1 MMNLLSKMSDR
12 VRLLG
17 ALADPTRLRI
27 LSALK
32 ETELS
37 VAELQE
43 VLGVGQSRISN
54 HLSLLKGVGLVRDRR
69 EGQKAYYRRAEA
81 PSGALREA
89 WSFAEGAAAELATKA
104 RDVEALRLVLSQRQE
119 KSKRY
124 FDAVAGRLGKKYCP
138 GRSWEA
144 VGRLLLALAPRETF
158 ADLGAGEGLISQL
171 LAARAKKV
179 IAVDNSPR
187 MVEVGRDLAKRSG
200 LRNLEYRLG
209 DLENPPIKP
218 GSVDVAILSQA
229 LHHAVHPPKAL
240 DAAFKILRPGGR
252 VLILDLA
259 EHSFEAARELYAD
272 IWLGFAPVDLGRMM
286 REAGFEGVSVEIVA
300 REKEGPGFQT
310 LLAVGH
316 KPD

>member
-1 MMNLLSKMSDR
+1 MSNR
-12 VRLLG
+12 VRLLA

-27 LSALK
+27 LAALR
-32 ETELS
+32 EHELS

-54 HLSLLKGVGLVRDRR
+54 HLSQLKSVGLLRDRR
-69 EGQKAYYRRAEA
+69 EGQKAYYRRGELA
-81 PSGALREA
+81 REVWTLA
-89 WSFAEGAAAELATKA
+89 DGAAAELGTRA
-104 RDVEALRLVLSQRQE
+104 RDEAALRMVLDQRLE

-144 VGRLLLALAPRETF
+144 VGRLLLSLAPRQVY

-179 IAVDNSPR
+179 IALDHSPR
-187 MVEVGRDLAKRSG
+187 MVEVGRELAKRSG
-200 LRNLEYRLG
+200 LKNLEYRQG
-209 DLENPPIKP
+209 DLENPPIRP

-229 LHHAVHPPKAL
+229 LHHAVKPPRAL
-240 DAAFKILRPGGR
+240 EAAEKILRPGGTI
-252 VLILDLA
+252 LILDLV

-272 IWLGFAPVDLGRMM
+272 VWLGFAPAELARMM
-286 REAGFEGVSVEIVA
+286 REAGFEGVSVEVVSKE
-300 REKEGPGFQT
+300 REGPGFQT

-316 KPD
+316 KPG

>member
-1 MMNLLSKMSDR
+1 MSNR

-17 ALADPTRLRI
+17 ALADSTRLRI
-27 LSALK
+27 LFALR
-32 ETELS
+32 ENELS

-54 HLSLLKGVGLVRDRR
+54 HLSLLKGVGLLRDRR

-81 PSGALREA
+81 AAGALKEA
-89 WSFAEGAAAELATKA
+89 WAFAEGAAAELATKV
-104 RDVEALRLVLSQRQE
+104 RDGEALRLVLAQRQE
-119 KSKRY
+119 KSRRY

-144 VGRLLLALAPRETF
+144 VGRLLLALTPRETF

-187 MVEVGRDLAKRSG
+187 MVEVGSDLAQRSG
-200 LRNLEYRLG
+200 LKNLEYRLG
-209 DLENPPIKP
+209 DLENPPIKA

-240 DAAFKILRPGGR
+240 EAAMKILRPGGR

-272 IWLGFAPVDLGRMM
+272 VWLGFAPSDLGRMM
-286 REAGFEGVSVEIVA
+286 REAGLEGVSVEMVA
-300 REKEGPGFQT
+300 KEKEGPGFQT
-310 LLAVGH
+310 ILGVGH
-316 KPD
+316 RPA

>member
-1 MMNLLSKMSDR
+1 MSDR

-27 LSALK
+27 LYALK
-32 ETELS
+32 ENELS

-69 EGQKAYYRRAEA
+69 EGQKAYYRRAEV
-81 PSGALREA
+81 PSGALKEA
-89 WSFAEGAAAELATKA
+89 WAFAEGAAAELATKS
-104 RDVEALRLVLSQRQE
+104 RDTESLHLVLSHRQE

-187 MVEVGRDLAKRSG
+187 MVEVGSDLAKRSG
-200 LRNLEYRLG
+200 LKNLEYRLG
-209 DLENPPIKP
+209 DLENPPIKA

-229 LHHAVHPPKAL
+229 LHHAVQPLKAL
-240 DAAFKILRPGGR
+240 EAAFKILRPGGR
-252 VLILDLA
+252 VLILDLV
-259 EHSFEAARELYAD
+259 EHNFEAARELYAD
-272 IWLGFAPVDLGRMM
+272 VWLGFAPSDLGRMM

-316 KPD
+316 KPA

>member
-1 MMNLLSKMSDR
+1 MK
-12 VRLLG
+12 LLG

-27 LSALK
+27 LAALR
-32 ETELS
+32 ENELS

-54 HLSLLKGVGLVRDRR
+54 HLSLLKSVGLLRDRR
-69 EGQKAYYRRAEA
+69 EGQRAYYRRAEM
-81 PSGALREA
+81 GREI
-89 WSFAEGAAAELATKA
+89 WSLAEGAAGELGTEA
-104 RDVEALRLVLSQRQE
+104 RDGEALRRVLGQRQE

-144 VGRLLLALAPRETF
+144 VGRLLLTLAPRQVY

-179 IAVDNSPR
+179 IAVDHSPR

-200 LRNLEYRLG
+200 LKNLEYRLG
-209 DLENPPIKP
+209 DMDHPPIRP

-229 LHHAVHPPKAL
+229 LHHAVHPPRAL
-240 DAAFKILRPGGR
+240 EAAWKILRPGGTLL
-252 VLILDLA
+252 VLDLV
-259 EHSFEAARELYAD
+259 EHSFEAAREMYAD
-272 IWLGFAPVDLGRMM
+272 VWLGFSPAELARLL
-286 REAGFEGVSVEIVA
+286 REAKFEGVSVEVVA
-300 REKEGPGFQT
+300 KEKEGPGFQT
-310 LLAVGH
+310 LLAVGSR
-316 KPD
+316 PE

>member
-1 MMNLLSKMSDR
+1 MSDR

-27 LSALK
+27 LYALK
-32 ETELS
+32 ENELS

-69 EGQKAYYRRAEA
+69 EGQKAYYRRAEV
-81 PSGALREA
+81 PSGALKEA
-89 WSFAEGAAAELATKA
+89 WAFAEGAAAELATKS
-104 RDVEALRLVLSQRQE
+104 RDTESLRLVLSHRQE

-187 MVEVGRDLAKRSG
+187 MVEVGSDLAKRSG
-200 LRNLEYRLG
+200 LKNLEYRLG
-209 DLENPPIKP
+209 DLENPPIKA

-229 LHHAVHPPKAL
+229 LHHAVQPPKAL
-240 DAAFKILRPGGR
+240 EAAWKILRPEGR
-252 VLILDLA
+252 ILILDLV
-259 EHSFEAARELYAD
+259 EHNFEAARELYAD
-272 IWLGFAPVDLGRMM
+272 VWLGFAPSDLGRMM

-316 KPD
+316 KPA

>member
-1 MMNLLSKMSDR
+1 
-12 VRLLG
+12 
-17 ALADPTRLRI
+17 LADPTRLRI
-27 LSALK
+27 LAALR
-32 ETELS
+32 EHELS

-54 HLSLLKGVGLVRDRR
+54 HLSQLKSVGLLRDRR
-69 EGQKAYYRRAEA
+69 EGQKAYYRRGELA
-81 PSGALREA
+81 REVWTLA
-89 WSFAEGAAAELATKA
+89 DGAAAELGTRA
-104 RDVEALRLVLSQRQE
+104 RDEAALRMVLDQRLE

-144 VGRLLLALAPRETF
+144 VGRLLLSLAPRQVY

-179 IAVDNSPR
+179 IALDHSPK
-187 MVEVGRDLAKRSG
+187 MVEVGRELAKRSG
-200 LRNLEYRLG
+200 LKNLEYRQG
-209 DLENPPIKP
+209 DLENPPIRP

-229 LHHAVHPPKAL
+229 LHHAVKPPRAL
-240 DAAFKILRPGGR
+240 EAAEKILRPGGTI
-252 VLILDLA
+252 LILDLV

-272 IWLGFAPVDLGRMM
+272 VWLGFAPAELARMM
-286 REAGFEGVSVEIVA
+286 REAGFEGVSVEVVSKE
-300 REKEGPGFQT
+300 REGPGFQT

-316 KPD
+316 KPG

>member
-1 MMNLLSKMSDR
+1 MSER

-27 LSALK
+27 LSALRDH
-32 ETELS
+32 ELS
-37 VAELQE
+37 VAEVQE

-69 EGQKAYYRRAEA
+69 EGQKAYYRRAEIS
-81 PSGALREA
+81 SGALKEA
-89 WSFAEGAAAELATKA
+89 WAFAEGAAAELATQS
-104 RDVEALRLVLSQRQE
+104 RDTEALRLVLSQRQE
-119 KSKRY
+119 KSRRY

-187 MVEVGRDLAKRSG
+187 MVEVGRDLAKKSG
-200 LRNLEYRLG
+200 LKNLEYRLG

-229 LHHAVHPPKAL
+229 LHHAVHPSKAL
-240 DAAFKILRPGGR
+240 EAALKILRPGGR

-272 IWLGFAPVDLGRMM
+272 VWLGFAPADLGKMM
-286 REAGFEGVSVEIVA
+286 RDAGFEGVSVEIVA

-310 LLAVGH
+310 LLAVGM
-316 KPD
+316 KPG

>member
-1 MMNLLSKMSDR
+1 MNLLIEMSDR

-27 LSALK
+27 LFALK
-32 ETELS
+32 ENELS

-81 PSGALREA
+81 SAGALKEA
-89 WSFAEGAAAELATKA
+89 WAFAEGAAAELATKT
-104 RDVEALRLVLSQRQE
+104 RDAEALRLVLSQRQE

-200 LRNLEYRLG
+200 LKNLEYRLG

-229 LHHAVHPPKAL
+229 LHHAIQPPKAL
-240 DAAFKILRPGGR
+240 EAAFKILHPGGR
-252 VLILDLA
+252 LLILDLV
-259 EHSFEAARELYAD
+259 EHNFEAARELYAD
-272 IWLGFAPVDLGRMM
+272 VWLGFAPSELGKMI

-316 KPD
+316 KPA

>member
-1 MMNLLSKMSDR
+1 MSNR
-12 VRLLG
+12 VKLLG

-27 LSALK
+27 LAALR
-32 ETELS
+32 ENELS

-54 HLSLLKGVGLVRDRR
+54 HLSLLKSVGLLRDRR
-69 EGQKAYYRRAEA
+69 EGQRAYYRRAEI
-81 PSGALREA
+81 GREI
-89 WSFAEGAAAELATKA
+89 WSLAEGAAGELGTEA
-104 RDVEALRLVLSQRQE
+104 RDGEALRRVLGQRQE

-144 VGRLLLALAPRETF
+144 VGRLLLTLAPRQVY

-179 IAVDNSPR
+179 IAVDHSPR

-200 LRNLEYRLG
+200 LKNLEYRLG
-209 DLENPPIKP
+209 DMDHPPIRP

-229 LHHAVHPPKAL
+229 LHHAVHPPRAL
-240 DAAFKILRPGGR
+240 EAAWKILRPGGTLL
-252 VLILDLA
+252 VLDLV
-259 EHSFEAARELYAD
+259 EHSFEAAREMYAD
-272 IWLGFAPVDLGRMM
+272 VWLGFSPAELARLL
-286 REAGFEGVSVEIVA
+286 REAKFEGVSVEVVA
-300 REKEGPGFQT
+300 KEKEGPGFQT
-310 LLAVGH
+310 LLAVGSR
-316 KPD
+316 PD

>member
-1 MMNLLSKMSDR
+1 MSNR

-27 LSALK
+27 LAALR
-32 ETELS
+32 ENELS

-54 HLSLLKGVGLVRDRR
+54 HLSQLKSVGLLRDRR
-69 EGQKAYYRRAEA
+69 EGQKAYYRRAEM
-81 PSGALREA
+81 GREI
-89 WSFAEGAAAELATKA
+89 WSLAEGAESELGTHG
-104 RDVEALRLVLSQRQE
+104 RDGEALRRVLGQRQE

-144 VGRLLLALAPRETF
+144 VGRLLLTLAPRQVY

-179 IAVDNSPR
+179 IAVDHSPR

-200 LRNLEYRLG
+200 LKRLEFRQG
-209 DLENPPIKP
+209 DTEQPPIRP

-229 LHHAVHPPKAL
+229 LHHAVHPPRAL
-240 DAAFKILRPGGR
+240 EAAWKILRPGGTLL
-252 VLILDLA
+252 VLDLV
-259 EHSFEAARELYAD
+259 EHAFEAAREMYAD
-272 IWLGFAPVDLGRMM
+272 VWLGFAPVELSRLM
-286 REAGFEGVSVEIVA
+286 REAGFEGITVEVVA
-300 REKEGPGFQT
+300 KEKEGPGFQT
-310 LLAVGH
+310 LLAVGNR
-316 KPD
+316 PD

>member
-1 MMNLLSKMSDR
+1 MSNR

-27 LSALK
+27 LSALR
-32 ETELS
+32 ENELS

-43 VLGVGQSRISN
+43 VLGIGQSRISN
-54 HLSLLKGVGLVRDRR
+54 HLSQLKSVGLLRDRR
-69 EGQKAYYRRAEA
+69 EGQKAYYRRAEV
-81 PSGALREA
+81 GREI
-89 WSFAEGAAAELATKA
+89 WSLAEGAASELATQG
-104 RDVEALRLVLSQRQE
+104 RDGEALRRVLGQRQE

-144 VGRLLLALAPRETF
+144 VGRLLLALAPRQVY

-179 IAVDNSPR
+179 IAVDHSPR

-200 LRNLEYRLG
+200 LKNLEYRQG
-209 DLENPPIKP
+209 DMEQPPIRP
-218 GSVDVAILSQA
+218 GSVDVVILSQA
-229 LHHAVHPPKAL
+229 LHHAVHPPRAL
-240 DAAFKILRPGGR
+240 EAAWKILRPGGT

-259 EHSFEAARELYAD
+259 EHSFEAAREMYAD
-272 IWLGFAPVDLGRMM
+272 VWLGFAPAELSRLL
-286 REAGFEGVSVEIVA
+286 REAGFEGNTVEVVA
-300 REKEGPGFQT
+300 KEKEGPGFQT
-310 LLAVGH
+310 LLAVGM
-316 KPD
+316 KPA

>member
-1 MMNLLSKMSDR
+1 MSNR

-27 LSALK
+27 LAALR
-32 ETELS
+32 ENELS

-54 HLSLLKGVGLVRDRR
+54 HLSQLKSVGLLRDRR
-69 EGQKAYYRRAEA
+69 EGQKAYYRRAEM
-81 PSGALREA
+81 GREI
-89 WSFAEGAAAELATKA
+89 WSLAEGAESELGTHG
-104 RDVEALRLVLSQRQE
+104 RDGEALRRVLGQRQE

-144 VGRLLLALAPRETF
+144 VGRLLLTLAPRQVY

-179 IAVDNSPR
+179 IAVDHSPR

-200 LRNLEYRLG
+200 LKNLEYRQG
-209 DLENPPIKP
+209 DMEQPPIRP

-229 LHHAVHPPKAL
+229 LHHAVHPPRAL
-240 DAAFKILRPGGR
+240 EAAWKILRPGGTLL
-252 VLILDLA
+252 VLDLV
-259 EHSFEAARELYAD
+259 EHALEAAREMYAD
-272 IWLGFAPVDLGRMM
+272 VWLGFAPVELSRLM
-286 REAGFEGVSVEIVA
+286 REAGFEGITVEVVA
-300 REKEGPGFQT
+300 KEKEGPGFQT
-310 LLAVGH
+310 LLAVGNR
-316 KPD
+316 PD

>member
-1 MMNLLSKMSDR
+1 MSDR

-27 LSALK
+27 LYALK
-32 ETELS
+32 ENELS

-81 PSGALREA
+81 AAGALKESWA
-89 WSFAEGAAAELATKA
+89 FAEGAAAELATKS
-104 RDVEALRLVLSQRQE
+104 RDTDSLRLVLSHRQE

-171 LAARAKKV
+171 LAAQAKKV

-187 MVEVGRDLAKRSG
+187 MVEVGSDLAKRSG
-200 LRNLEYRLG
+200 LKNLEYRLG
-209 DLENPPIKP
+209 DLENPPIKA
-218 GSVDVAILSQA
+218 GSVDVAILSRA
-229 LHHAVHPPKAL
+229 LHHAIQPPKAL
-240 DAAFKILRPGGR
+240 EAAWKILRPGGR
-252 VLILDLA
+252 VLILDLV
-259 EHSFEAARELYAD
+259 EHNFEAARELYAD
-272 IWLGFAPVDLGRMM
+272 VWLGFAPSDLGRMM
-286 REAGFEGVSVEIVA
+286 REAGFEGISVEIVA

-316 KPD
+316 KPA

>member
-1 MMNLLSKMSDR
+1 MSNR

-27 LSALK
+27 LAALR
-32 ETELS
+32 ENELS

-54 HLSLLKGVGLVRDRR
+54 HLSQLKSVGLLRDRR
-69 EGQKAYYRRAEA
+69 EGQKAYYRRAEM
-81 PSGALREA
+81 GREI
-89 WSFAEGAAAELATKA
+89 WSLAEGAESELGTHG
-104 RDVEALRLVLSQRQE
+104 RDGEALRRVLGQRQE

-144 VGRLLLALAPRETF
+144 VGRLLLTLAPRLVY

-179 IAVDNSPR
+179 IAVDHSPR

-200 LRNLEYRLG
+200 LKNLEYRQG
-209 DLENPPIKP
+209 DMEQPPIRP

-229 LHHAVHPPKAL
+229 LHHAVHPPRAL
-240 DAAFKILRPGGR
+240 EAAWKILRPGGTLL
-252 VLILDLA
+252 VLDLV
-259 EHSFEAARELYAD
+259 EHAFEAAREMYAD
-272 IWLGFAPVDLGRMM
+272 VWLGFAPVELSRLM
-286 REAGFEGVSVEIVA
+286 REAGFEGITVEVVA
-300 REKEGPGFQT
+300 KEKEGPGFQT
-310 LLAVGH
+310 LLAVGNR
-316 KPD
+316 PD